1 MGHLNLVFTYL
12 LKYIKSESQ
21 SLTWSRYR
29 GVILYYIDYIINII
43 DIMNSINILYTS
55 RSCYV

>member
-29 GVILYYIDYIINII
+29 GVILYYIDYRINIY
-43 DIMNSINILYTS
+43 DILNSINILYTS
-55 RSCYV
+55 QSCYV